1 MSMLGLKLNGIMI
14 MATLSPPVPGRAPV
28 LLTQTRW
35 AQNEALSFIS
45 SIVRSNFYLLD
56 DEQKNRYP
64 NSTAKPGQLSRRSK
78 VKSLVSGAPS
88 KPLSCHPS
96 SVS

>member
-64 NSTAKPGQLSRRSK
+64 QLHRKARAALEAVESEIARIRSTFKTTQLS
-78 VKSLVSGAPS
+78 SL
-88 KPLSCHPS
+88 